1 MIMNCSTR
9 FKIMV
14 SYELR
19 WINFGA
25 RTTRPVP
32 RTPAENVVGYT
43 VMDGIVDPVVR
54 YKLNNSQYNKINH
67 IRLSCT
73 VPLDSSKWFHT
84 IL

>member
-1 MIMNCSTR
+1 MNRSTR

-25 RTTRPVP
+25 I
-32 RTPAENVVGYT
+32 AENVVGYT

-54 YKLNNSQYNKINH
+54 YKSNNSQYNKINH

>member
-1 MIMNCSTR
+1 
-9 FKIMV
+9 MV

-25 RTTRPVP
+25 I
-32 RTPAENVVGYT
+32 AENVVGYT
-43 VMDGIVDPVVR
+43 AMDGMVG
-54 YKLNNSQYNKINH
+54 YKLNNSQYNEINH

-73 VPLDSSKWFHT
+73 VPLDSRKWFHT